1 VLEHERLQQ
10 RMNQFFERLELTF
23 RQCLRPQAEA
33 TGSAKPSV
41 RSQAQAAVLT
51 AFIQGRLQR
60 YARTGFKRLP
70 SEQLEG
76 AMELLLA

>member
-1 VLEHERLQQ
+1 MSTHGENTPCS
-10 RMNQFFERLELTF
+10 MS
-23 RQCLRPQAEA
+23 LRPQAEA

-76 AMELLLA
+76 ALDLLLPPGS